1 MWAEIAGYSFY
12 PDRDTPEYGALHVHT
27 DAFRGDLGGRATLR
41 GEADPVLSLEQ
52 AHRDLGQ
59 ATEGLGSIAGNWQM
73 APGWPEDWGYDG
85 FADEDIW
92 SEPFTFDAEGR
103 PVVLE

>member
-1 MWAEIAGYSFY
+1 MWAEIAAYSFY
-12 PDRDTPEYGALHVHT
+12 PDQALPST
-27 DAFRGDLGGRATLR
+27 APSTSTRRRSEATSEGGPHCAARP
-41 GEADPVLSLEQ
+41 DHVLSLEQ

-59 ATEGLGSIAGNWQM
+59 ATEGLGSIAGVWQM

>member
-1 MWAEIAGYSFY
+1 MWAEIAAYSFY
-12 PDRDTPEYGALHVHT
+12 PDRDAPEYGALHVQQA
-27 DAFRGDLGGRATLR
+27 AFRGDLGGRATVARR
-41 GEADPVLSLEQ
+41 GGAESSRSSRLTAIS
-52 AHRDLGQ
+52 
-59 ATEGLGSIAGNWQM
+59 GSRRKAWDRS
-73 APGWPEDWGYDG
+73 PGTGRWRQRWPDRGYDG